1 MAVNEIDT
9 AGIPERFQGLM
20 AGLARAAR
28 QLATI
33 IRRGEAGGG
42 PLHDRAS
49 DEASNR
55 VGDGPDGGADALFR
69 DALRDAGV
77 RWYACCGRD
86 NAQELSATGDLALAL
101 DPLEGDGIA
110 SDGAADWGMKIDINT
125 AVGTI
130 FSVYAAADTA
140 DASFLRPARD
150 QVAAGYFIYGPS
162 CCLMVSFGAGAR
174 MYTLNPGSGVF
185 ELTRDRVMLDGCSA
199 EFAINASNYR
209 HWPSPVRA
217 YIDDCLAGV
226 DGPREQNFNMRWTA
240 SLVAET
246 HRILM
251 RGGIYLYP
259 PDSRKGCEQGR
270 LRMVHQCAPIAF
282 VIEQAGGRATNGSE
296 SILAGQAG
304 SLHERTPFVF
314 GSGDKVDR
322 VAAYH
327 DLPEPEVS
335 ALFGNRGL
343 FRA

>member
-1 MAVNEIDT
+1 MT
-9 AGIPERFQGLM
+9 A
-20 AGLARAAR
+20 LAQAAR
-28 QLATI
+28 QLATL
-33 IRRGEAGGG
+33 IRQGEADGG
-42 PLHDRAS
+42 PLHHR
-49 DEASNR
+49 
-55 VGDGPDGGADALFR
+55 ADALFR
-69 DALRDAGV
+69 DALRDAGI
-77 RWYACCGRD
+77 RWYACDGQDDAR
-86 NAQELSATGDLALAL
+86 ELSPSGDLAVAL
-101 DPLEGDGIA
+101 DPLEGDG
-110 SDGAADWGMKIDINT
+110 DGAASRCTTFDTNIDTNT
-125 AVGTI
+125 VVGTI
-130 FSVYAAADTA
+130 FSVFAAADTA
-140 DASFLRPARD
+140 GASFLRPARD
-150 QVAAGYFIYGPS
+150 QLAAGYVIYGPA
-162 CCLMVSFGAGAR
+162 CCLVVTFGAGTR
-174 MYTLNPGSGVF
+174 MYRLNPDSGVF
-185 ELTRDRVMLDGCSA
+185 EPVRDRVVLDGCSA
-199 EFAINASNYR
+199 EFAINAANYR

-259 PDSRKGCEQGR
+259 PDSRKGCEKGR

-282 VIEQAGGRATNGSE
+282 VVEQAGGRATNGSE
-296 SILAGQAG
+296 SILAGRAG
-304 SLHERTPFVF
+304 SLQERTPFVF